1 MTLFTACKKD
11 MKIIE
16 RKWKLEGSDVSLQIN
31 ADSTYTF
38 TEHNEPRTGNWK
50 MPDENTIMFLDN
62 SAKIK
67 KLTDKELIII
77 MNDEEMKFTA
87 E

>member
-1 MTLFTACKKD
+1 

-38 TEHNEPRTGNWK
+38 TEHNEPRTGTWK
-50 MPDENTIMFLDN
+50 LPNEKTIIFNDN
-62 SAKIK
+62 QAKIK
-67 KLTDKELIII
+67 SLDEKQLIII
-77 MNDEEMKFTA
+77 MNDEEMKFSA